1 MATINKT
8 KQTLCLKWAAM
19 TKPSANIS
27 SSASI
32 NFAEEFSSKIPALT
46 LLTTLGYQFIPPS
59 ECSAMRSKV
68 ASNKA
73 TNQVVLLPIMRAFLA
88 KQTFTFE
95 GKPHHLSDSAVDKI
109 MHELNPA
116 MNLGLQLA
124 NEKLY
129 NAMLYGVT
137 VTEFIDGKKTSQT
150 IGLIDW
156 DHIDNNSFHV
166 TEEFVVQNAEGTGNV
181 IPDIVCFVNGLPL
194 AVIEAKRPDSTRE
207 GQSTNAQAVSQHIRN
222 QHQKQIP
229 HLFAYSQLLLAVNGH
244 DGLYATCGTPEKFW
258 AKWVEEEILEPEF
271 VRLKNQKLNNEQIE
285 SLFNHRP
292 ASVKNEY
299 RSLINN
305 GDLIV
310 TDQDRLIISLLQ
322 PERLLEMM
330 RLFTLFDKKAGKIVA
345 RYQQVFGIKAL
356 IERISTFDS
365 SDGKLGSRQGG
376 VIWHTTGSGK
386 SFTMV
391 FFSKALIWL
400 EELAKCRI
408 IVVTDR
414 VDLETQLS
422 NTFKSGGV
430 ITSKRDSRDAMATSG
445 RRLAQQIGHGNERVI
460 FSIINK
466 FGSAVKYDECYND
479 SPNIIVMVD
488 EGHRSQN
495 GENNIRMAQALPN
508 AAFIAFTG
516 TPLLKDDKTE
526 NKFGSIIHSYTM
538 QQAVKDKTVTPL
550 LYEERVPEL
559 NTNDAAIDAWFDRIT
574 QKLSE
579 DQKND
584 LKRKFSQKGQIYQVE
599 GRIELIAHDI
609 SDHFQNFKQQHLKGQ
624 LACDSK
630 ASAIRYKIAL
640 DKIGKVSSVIAMSP
654 PDTREGHDTV
664 DGESKDIVQNW
675 WQDNVAADFGGDEK
689 AYTKAIIE
697 AFSTDA
703 GPDIMIVVDKLLT
716 GFDEPKNTVLY
727 IDKPLKQ
734 HNLIQAIARVN
745 RLHEKKRFGYL
756 IDYRGILKE
765 LDITIEKYQDLAERT
780 QGGFDIEDLKGLYN
794 AMDTEYKQLPRLHS
808 ELWAIFSSV
817 KNKQDGQALRQVL
830 APKMQEVDGRVVD
843 TKLKAR
849 DDFYA
854 ALTAFSNTMKIALQ
868 SASFFADTSFDNK
881 RDRYKADL
889 KAFINLRKQVR
900 EDADE
905 TIDYD
910 EYEADIRSL
919 LDKHIAGLEVREAKG
934 VYLVDNLGKLGK
946 DFKPEN
952 LSDDEAR
959 NQTDKITGRV
969 TKMIEQDLA
978 DDPYAQEYF
987 SKLLKQAIADAKAM
1001 FDAPVKQYMMFADF
1015 EQAVKDRNVA
1025 DVPNAFIDDNGKL
1038 NRHAQAYF
1046 GLFKHLFDAGG
1057 DNDSLAD
1064 KELDNDKL
1072 VAYAFEIDEVVKTNV
1087 AEYSI
1092 NASEI
1097 ENAINR
1103 SLLPMLFAD
1112 LGIDKAQQLIEEVLK
1127 ITRLGLSRAAKSTKE
1142 TSSPRAARG

>member
-1 MATINKT
+1 
-8 KQTLCLKWAAM
+8 M
-19 TKPSANIS
+19 TNP
-27 SSASI
+27 SI
-32 NFAEEFSSKIPALT
+32 NFQEEFASKIPALT
-46 LLTTLGYQFIPPS
+46 LLTTLGYKFIPPS
-59 ECSAMRSKV
+59 QCSAMRLKV

-88 KQTFTFE
+88 EQTFTFE
-95 GKPHHLSDSAVDKI
+95 GQAHHLSDSAIDKI
-109 MHELNPA
+109 MHELNPK

-124 NEKLY
+124 NEALY

-150 IGLIDW
+150 ISLIDW
-156 DHIDNNSFHV
+156 NNISNNSFHV
-166 TEEFVVQNAEGTGNV
+166 TEELVVLNSEGTSSRR
-181 IPDIVCFVNGLPL
+181 PDIVCFVNGLPL
-194 AVIEAKRPDSTRE
+194 AVIEAKRPDSSKE
-207 GQSTNAQAVSQHIRN
+207 WQSTNAQAVSQHIRN
-222 QHQKQIP
+222 QKPKEIP
-229 HLFAYSQLLLAVNGH
+229 HLFAYSQLLLAVNGN

-258 AKWVEEEILEPEF
+258 AKWVEEEISEPEF
-271 VRLKNQKLNNEQIE
+271 HRLKNQALSPKHIE
-285 SLFNHRP
+285 NLFGDRP
-292 ASVKNEY
+292 TSIKEEY
-299 RSLINN
+299 KSLIAG
-305 GDLIV
+305 GDLAV

-322 PERLLEMM
+322 PQRLLEMTRM
-330 RLFTLFDKKAGKIVA
+330 FTLFDKKAGKIVA

-356 IERISTFDS
+356 IKRISTFDE
-365 SDGKLGSRQGG
+365 KGSREGG

-400 EELAKCRI
+400 EKLAKCRVI
-408 IVVTDR
+408 IVTDR

-422 NTFKSGGV
+422 QTFASGGV
-430 ITSKRDSRDAMATSG
+430 LSDRDKSDAMATSG

-550 LYEERVPEL
+550 LYEERIPEL
-559 NTNDAAIDAWFDRIT
+559 NTNDQAIDAWFDRIT
-574 QKLSE
+574 QKLTD
-579 DQKND
+579 DQKTD

-630 ASAIRYKIAL
+630 ASAIRYKMAL
-640 DKIGKVSSVIAMSP
+640 DKIGKVTSVVAMSP

-675 WQDNVAADFGGDEK
+675 WQDNVANQYRGDEK

-697 AFSTDA
+697 AFSQDD

-794 AMDTEYKQLPRLHS
+794 PMDTEYKQLPRLHS

-830 APKMQEVDGRVVD
+830 APKMQEIDGRVVD
-843 TKLKAR
+843 TKLKER

-854 ALTAFSNTMKIALQ
+854 ALTEFSNAMKIALQ
-868 SASFFADTSFDNK
+868 SASFFEDKSFDSK

-934 VYLVDNLGKLGK
+934 AYLVGNLGKNI
-946 DFKPEN
+946 KPEE

-1015 EQAVKDRNVA
+1015 EQAVKDRDVA
-1025 DVPNAFIDDNGKL
+1025 DIPNEFIDESGKL
-1038 NRHAQAYF
+1038 NKHAQAYL
-1046 GLFKHLFDAGG
+1046 GLFKHLFDA
-1057 DNDSLAD
+1057 DFLAD

-1072 VAYAFEIDEVVKTNV
+1072 VAYAFEIDKIVKTAV

-1092 NASEI
+1092 NPAEI
-1097 ENAINR
+1097 ENAI
-1103 SLLPMLFAD
+1103 SVKLLPMLFMD

-1127 ITRLGLSRAAKSTKE
+1127 ITRLGLSRDK
-1142 TSSPRAARG
+1142 

>member
-1 MATINKT
+1 MTH
-8 KQTLCLKWAAM
+8 LC
-19 TKPSANIS
+19 SNIS
-27 SSASI
+27 SNASI
-32 NFAEEFSSKIPALT
+32 NFQEEFAAKIPALT
-46 LLTTLGYQFIPPS
+46 LLTALGYQFISPS

-73 TNQVVLLPIMRAFLA
+73 TDQVVLQPIMREFLA
-88 KQTFTFE
+88 KQTFMFE
-95 GKPHHLSDSAVDKI
+95 GSPYPLSDSAIDKI
-109 MHELNPA
+109 MHTLAPA
-116 MNLGLQLA
+116 MNLGLQAA
-124 NEKLY
+124 NETLY

-137 VTEFIDGKKTSQT
+137 VTEFVGGKKTSQT
-150 IGLIDW
+150 IALIDW
-156 DHIDNNSFHV
+156 KDIENNSFHCS
-166 TEEFVVQNAEGTGNV
+166 EELVVLNSEGTSSRR
-181 IPDIVCFVNGLPL
+181 PDIVCFVNGLPL
-194 AVIEAKRPDSTRE
+194 VVIEAKRPDSNRE
-207 GQSTNAQAVSQHIRN
+207 GRSTNAQAVSQHIRN
-222 QHQKQIP
+222 QKPKEIP
-229 HLFAYSQLLLAVNGH
+229 HLYAYSQILLALNGH

-258 AKWVEEEILEPEF
+258 AKWVEEEIAEPEF
-271 VRLKNQKLNNEQIE
+271 VRLKNQALSAEQIDRLFDHR
-285 SLFNHRP
+285 SL
-292 ASVKNEY
+292 SVKESYLALMNG
-299 RSLINN
+299 
-305 GDLIV
+305 GDLVV

-322 PERLLEMM
+322 PERLLEMT

-356 IERISTFDS
+356 IERISSFDEQ
-365 SDGKLGSRQGG
+365 GSREGG

-400 EELAKCRI
+400 DELKECRI

-430 ITSKRDSRDAMATSG
+430 LTSKRDKDGAMATSG

-466 FGSAVKYDECYND
+466 FGSAVQYEECYND

-495 GENNIRMAQALPN
+495 GENHIRMTQALPN

-559 NTNDAAIDAWFDRIT
+559 NTNDAAIDSWFDRIT
-574 QKLSE
+574 QKLSA

-584 LKRKFSQKGQIYQVE
+584 LKRKFSQRGQIYQVE

-630 ASAIRYKIAL
+630 ASAIRYKMAL
-640 DKIGKVSSVIAMSP
+640 DKIGKVSSVIAISA

-664 DGESKDIVQNW
+664 DGESKDIVQRW
-675 WQDNVAADFGGDEK
+675 WQDNVAREYGGDEK

-697 AFSTDA
+697 AFGTDA

-745 RLHEKKRFGYL
+745 RLHAQKRFGYL
-756 IDYRGILKE
+756 IDYRGVLTE

-780 QGGFDIEDLKGLYN
+780 QAGFDIEDLKGLYH

-808 ELWAIFSSV
+808 SLWAIFSSV

-830 APKMQEVDGRVVD
+830 APKMQEVDGRVID
-843 TKLKAR
+843 TNLKER

-854 ALTAFSNTMKIALQ
+854 ALTDFSNAMKIALQ
-868 SASFFADTSFDNK
+868 SASYFADSSFDKN
-881 RDRYKADL
+881 RERYKQDL
-889 KAFINLRKQVR
+889 KAFITLRKQVR

-910 EYEADIRSL
+910 EYEEDIRRL
-919 LDKHIAGLEVREAKG
+919 LDKHIAGLDVREAKG
-934 VYLVDNLGKLGK
+934 VYLVDNLGK

-952 LSDDEAR
+952 LSDNEAR
-959 NQTDKITGRV
+959 SQTDKITGRV

-978 DDPYAQEYF
+978 DDPYAQAYF

-1001 FDAPVKQYMMFADF
+1001 FDAPLKQYLMFYGL
-1015 EQAVKDRNVA
+1015 EQAVNERKVA
-1025 DVPNAFIDDNGKL
+1025 GMPSDFIDEAGKL
-1038 NRHAQAYF
+1038 NRHVQAYF
-1046 GLFKHLFDAGG
+1046 GLFKRLF
-1057 DNDSLAD
+1057 DNDSDTLVD
-1064 KELDNDKL
+1064 KQLGDDKL
-1072 VAYAFEIDEVVKTNV
+1072 IAYAFEIDEIVNTAV

-1092 NASEI
+1092 NPAQI
-1097 ENAINR
+1097 EDAI
-1103 SLLPMLFAD
+1103 SVKLLPMLFAD
-1112 LGIDKAQQLIEEVLK
+1112 LGIERAQQLIEAVLK
-1127 ITRLGLSRAAKSTKE
+1127 ITRLGLSRDTK
-1142 TSSPRAARG
+1142 SPRAARG

>member
-1 MATINKT
+1 
-8 KQTLCLKWAAM
+8 M
-19 TKPSANIS
+19 TNP
-27 SSASI
+27 SI
-32 NFAEEFSSKIPALT
+32 NFAEEFSSKIPALA
-46 LLTTLGYQFIPPS
+46 LLNTLGYEFIPPS
-59 ECSAMRSKV
+59 QCIAMRSKV
-68 ASNKA
+68 ATNKA
-73 TNQVVLLPIMRAFLA
+73 TNQVVLLPIMRAFLT
-88 KQTFTFE
+88 KQTFMFE
-95 GKPHHLSDSAVDKI
+95 GTPHYLSDSAIDKI

-124 NEKLY
+124 NEALY

-150 IGLIDW
+150 VALIDW
-156 DHIDNNSFHV
+156 NNIDNNSFHV
-166 TEEFVVQNAEGTGNV
+166 TEEMVVQNTEGTGNV

-194 AVIEAKRPDSTRE
+194 AVIEAKRPDSSRE

-222 QHQKQIP
+222 QKPKFIP
-229 HLFAYSQLLLAVNGH
+229 NLFAYSQLLLAVNGN
-244 DGLYATCGTPEKFW
+244 DGLYATCGTPRKFW
-258 AKWVEEEILEPEF
+258 AKWVEEEISEPEF
-271 VRLKNQKLNNEQIE
+271 ARIKNQTLSDEQIE
-285 SLFNHRP
+285 NLFSHRS
-292 ASVKNEY
+292 ASIKDEY
-299 RSLINN
+299 KSLIAG
-305 GDLIV
+305 GDLAV

-322 PERLLEMM
+322 PQRLLEMTRM
-330 RLFTLFDKKAGKIVA
+330 FTLFDKKAGKIVA

-356 IERISTFDS
+356 IERISTFDE
-365 SDGKLGSRQGG
+365 KGSREGG

-400 EELAKCRI
+400 EELAKCRV

-422 NTFKSGGV
+422 KTFASGGV
-430 ITSKRDSRDAMATSG
+430 LSDRDKSGAMATSG

-550 LYEERVPEL
+550 LYEERIPEL
-559 NTNDAAIDAWFDRIT
+559 NTNDQAIDAWFDRIT
-574 QKLSE
+574 QKLTD
-579 DQKND
+579 DQKTD

-630 ASAIRYKIAL
+630 ASAIRYKMAL
-640 DKIGKVSSVIAMSP
+640 DQIGKVTSVVAMSP

-675 WQDNVAADFGGDEK
+675 WQANVANQYGGDEK

-697 AFSTDA
+697 AFGQDD

-765 LDITIEKYQDLAERT
+765 LDITIERYQDLAERT

-830 APKMQEVDGRVVD
+830 APKMQEIDGRVVD
-843 TKLKAR
+843 TKLKDR

-854 ALTAFSNTMKIALQ
+854 ALTAFSNAMKIALQ
-868 SASFFADTSFDNK
+868 SASFFEDKSFDSK
-881 RDRYKADL
+881 RDCYKQDL
-889 KAFINLRKQVR
+889 KAFINLREQVR

-934 VYLVDNLGKLGK
+934 AYLVGNLGK
-946 DFKPEN
+946 DIKPEE

-1015 EQAVKDRNVA
+1015 EQAVKDRDVA
-1025 DVPNAFIDDNGKL
+1025 DVPNAFVDDSGKL
-1038 NRHAQAYF
+1038 NKHAQAYF
-1046 GLFKHLFDAGG
+1046 GLFKHLFDT
-1057 DNDSLAD
+1057 DFLID
-1064 KELDNDKL
+1064 KELDNAKL
-1072 VAYAFEIDEVVKTNV
+1072 VDYAFEIDSIVKTAV

-1092 NASEI
+1092 NPAEI
-1097 ENAINR
+1097 ENAI
-1103 SLLPMLFAD
+1103 SVKLLPMLFMD
-1112 LGIDKAQQLIEEVLK
+1112 LGIDKAQLLIEEVLK
-1127 ITRLGLSRAAKSTKE
+1127 ITRLGLSRDK
-1142 TSSPRAARG
+1142 